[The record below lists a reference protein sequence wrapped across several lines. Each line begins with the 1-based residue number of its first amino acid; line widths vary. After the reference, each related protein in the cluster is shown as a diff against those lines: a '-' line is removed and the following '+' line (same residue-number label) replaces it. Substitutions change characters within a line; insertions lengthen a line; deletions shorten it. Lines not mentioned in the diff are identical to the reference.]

1 MRLLPKDKK
10 ALLKAAL
17 GQIPANLAIVN
28 AKVFNVFTGEIL
40 PAIVYVYDGFIAH
53 VEYDDVDH
61 VEDAKQIYDAQGQY
75 LVPGLIDAHVH
86 IESSMLTPVNFAKV
100 VLPKGTMTV
109 ITDPHEIGNV
119 FGARGIRYMHDC
131 GMDVVENHIK

>member
-17 GQIPANLAIVN
+17 GQIPADLAIVN

-75 LVPGLIDAHVH
+75 FCSRIDRCSCAYRKFDAYAGK
-86 IESSMLTPVNFAKV
+86 L
-100 VLPKGTMTV
+100 
-109 ITDPHEIGNV
+109 
-119 FGARGIRYMHDC
+119 C
-131 GMDVVENHIK
+131 